1 MIAQRPS
8 RQSRARH
15 QKSRNGCSTCRARHV
30 RCDEA
35 FPRCRNCTETG
46 RRCEGVSPTRFR
58 FVHTT
63 SPPADQQNVEL
74 QLTVP
79 SPPSTNR
86 PSLEQRSFGLFMA
99 KVAPLFSTGELDK
112 PYWAQL
118 IPQLSQTH
126 LSIWYAVNTIALLF
140 EHPMDRAQ
148 IVHPRDRWQSVN
160 PKQLLALEWYG
171 KAVSK
176 MNETLP
182 HEEDKETWAL
192 TTCSLFIGIEFQQ
205 GNLGNGFAMLGQGF
219 ALLEAKLRS
228 YHENGPQTSLAALDQ
243 IVVPFISKHALFMAS
258 FGLSFTAQW
267 GKQFTRPDTT
277 VLTSGDLASRLDI
290 LKLELSD
297 ITCLCYETVRG
308 CRLVL
313 FDPVENAKQTP
324 RRRDG
329 LSQLLAWRERLY
341 SQTQGIKSRYD
352 SWLIS
357 RLLMHF
363 GVSYIW
369 ISTCQNALQSSF
381 DSYHKDFE
389 QIIEHAQEML
399 ILADHPDVVARRQA
413 SPSGCIPPLYFTAS
427 KCRDPILRRRAL
439 SLLDRAPIEDSLWTV
454 LPAQRIIRGIITF
467 EEDKGT
473 EVLPYCATSE
483 LRQLPSD
490 ERRVHHIEILPPSL
504 SGAPQQMA
512 INLWTYNMNV
522 YPPRPQEHIRGL
534 PEPGDQEIDRLLEL
548 PKV

>member
-8 RQSRARH
+8 RPSRAKH

-30 RCDEA
+30 RCDAA
-35 FPRCRNCTETG
+35 FPKCRNCTQTG
-46 RRCEGVSPTRFR
+46 RKCEGVSPTRLR

-63 SPPADQQNVEL
+63 SPPAHQPKVEL

-86 PSLEQRSFGLFMA
+86 PFLEQRSFELFVT

-118 IPQLSQTH
+118 IPRLSQTH
-126 LSIWYAVNTIALLF
+126 PSIWYAVNTIALLF

-148 IVHPRDRWQSVN
+148 IVHPRDKWQSLS
-160 PKQLLALEWYG
+160 PKQLLALEWYS

-176 MNETLP
+176 MNEMLP

-192 TTCSLFIGIEFQQ
+192 TTCALFVGIEFQQ
-205 GNLGNGFAMLGQGF
+205 GNVGNGFAMLGQGF
-219 ALLEAKLRS
+219 GLLEAKLRS
-228 YHENGPQTSLAALDQ
+228 YHEERPQTSLAALDQ

-258 FGLSFTAQW
+258 FGLSFLAQW
-267 GKQFTRPDTT
+267 GKQFTSSDTP
-277 VLTSGDLASRLDI
+277 VSTSGDLASQLDV

-313 FDPVENAKQTP
+313 FDAAENAKQTP
-324 RRRDG
+324 RRLDG
-329 LSQLLAWRERLY
+329 LSQLLAWRERLF
-341 SQTQGIKSRYD
+341 SQTQGIKSLYD

-357 RLLMHF
+357 RLLMYF

-369 ISTCQNALQSSF
+369 ISTCQNPLQSSF
-381 DSYHKDFE
+381 DSYYRDFE
-389 QIIEHAQEML
+389 QIIEHAEDVL
-399 ILADHPDVVARRQA
+399 TLADHPDVVARRQISA
-413 SPSGCIPPLYFTAS
+413 SGCVPPLYFTAS
-427 KCRDPILRRRAL
+427 KCRDPTLRRRAL

-454 LPAQRIIRGIITF
+454 LPAQRIIRGIIAF
-467 EEDKGT
+467 EEDRDT
-473 EVLPYCATSE
+473 EVLSRCMTSE
-483 LRQLPSD
+483 LRRMPL
-490 ERRVHHIEILPPSL
+490 EGRRVHHLEILPPPSC
-504 SGAPQQMA
+504 SAPQQMA
-512 INLWTYNMNV
+512 IKLWTYDLTAH
-522 YPPRPQEHIRGL
+522 PPRPQEHIRAL
-534 PEPGDQEIDRLLEL
+534 PEP
-548 PKV
+548 